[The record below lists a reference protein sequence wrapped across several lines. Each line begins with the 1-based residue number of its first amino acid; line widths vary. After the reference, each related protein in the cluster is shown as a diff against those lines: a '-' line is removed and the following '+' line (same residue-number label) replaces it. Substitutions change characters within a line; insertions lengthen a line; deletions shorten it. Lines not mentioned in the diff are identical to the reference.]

1 MTVSIITV
9 CTGNICRSPYAERAL
24 AHRLDEV
31 RPGSFVVTSVGTGA
45 LVGEG
50 IDPGSVRAL
59 EARGIRHDGFEARLI
74 SEQLLKDVDLVL
86 PMTVEHRRTVLSY
99 APSPRQAGLH
109 DQGDGA
115 AHRLSRG
122 ASALERAAGRPRDTR
137 GAVAQ
142 DPPRPRSRAR
152 AVEGAGTAST
162 TSPTRTAWRTS
173 TSTSWPTTST
183 RPSRPS
189 SRSRSS
195 DRSAAAPPQQQ
206 RRRG

>member
-99 APSPRQAGLH
+99 APHLVKRAYTIKEMARLIASAEERQPWSERLAGLGTPEERWRKIPL
-109 DQGDGA
+109 DLARERALSKAPDGVDDVADPYRMADEHFDVMADDIDA
-115 AHRLSRG
+115 AIE
-122 ASALERAAGRPRDTR
+122 AIVALEIL
-137 GAVAQ
+137 
-142 DPPRPRSRAR
+142 
-152 AVEGAGTAST
+152 
-162 TSPTRTAWRTS
+162 
-173 TSTSWPTTST
+173 
-183 RPSRPS
+183 
-189 SRSRSS
+189 
-195 DRSAAAPPQQQ
+195 
-206 RRRG
+206 